1 MGGAW
6 TKLLITTIVQFVLAI
21 VWPLVSYFGLR
32 AWVNP
37 SWPMAVIDSITVLS
51 PMVVLFWTWVSYWQY
66 VRSWARK
73 METESEGASA
83 KEVEKQGP
91 VLQRLEL
98 ELQILRLRVTRG
110 LCLTWSFNLVLLA
123 VSVLLRLVFAEV
135 GQVGLR

>member
-6 TKLLITTIVQFVLAI
+6 TKLLITTLVQFVLAI

-73 METESEGASA
+73 METEGEGASA
-83 KEVEKQGP
+83 KEAEKQGP